1 MALALAYFTHTLD
14 RANLGNAKTGT
25 FEKDLHLVGNQFNLL
40 LVLFYVPYGL
50 FNIPWSILAKRF
62 NSKVIIPI
70 TVAIWGTCTLASVAT
85 TNFGGIMAC
94 RIIMGAAEAAY
105 KPCEVY
111 YLTLFYTR
119 KEMALRVSW
128 IGQMGFIAGAV
139 SGLISWGVFQWKG
152 SLKVCIPKAS
162 EEVYESI
169 ANMSLSGQ
177 GWQYLFIIEGAI
189 TIGVAVFLYAF
200 APRSPDKSSWY
211 TDQERRLA
219 RARLEED
226 SHDQDKQ
233 FHWEDARNQL
243 KQWQTWA
250 YAFLALMY
258 GVGVASSSNFLPVSC
273 LVL

>member
-1 MALALAYFTHTLD
+1 MLIFSLALAYFTHTLD
-14 RANLGNAKTGT
+14 RANLGNAKTDT

-70 TVAIWGTCTLASVAT
+70 AIAIWGTCTLASVAT

-111 YLTLFYTR
+111 YLSLFYTR

-139 SGLISWGVFQWKG
+139 SGLISWSVFQWTG
-152 SLKVCIPKAS
+152 HLKVSTC
-162 EEVYESI
+162 
-169 ANMSLSGQ
+169 
-177 GWQYLFIIEGAI
+177 
-189 TIGVAVFLYAF
+189 
-200 APRSPDKSSWY
+200 
-211 TDQERRLA
+211 
-219 RARLEED
+219 
-226 SHDQDKQ
+226 
-233 FHWEDARNQL
+233 
-243 KQWQTWA
+243 
-250 YAFLALMY
+250 
-258 GVGVASSSNFLPVSC
+258 
-273 LVL
+273 